1 MYHYGRWYL
10 GALHIFIYENCKII
24 YNKTVKKY
32 PHSLW
37 NGLDVYKSIGSNL
50 FEHHLF
56 VKVLSSTMKLA
67 ILLTSLFLQLTLTSS
82 MQGSMNLQRACEYF

>member
-1 MYHYGRWYL
+1 MVGN
-10 GALHIFIYENCKII
+10 LHRYTYVPKYFTIQQKLISRHII
-24 YNKTVKKY
+24 QV
-32 PHSLW
+32 W
-37 NGLDVYKSIGSNL
+37 NGLDVYKSIESIL

-56 VKVLSSTMKLA
+56 GKVLLSTMKLA